1 MTPTAPPATFRAGCP
16 RRAQHF
22 RHRRDRRGFAALVRE
37 TPGRRRSARRA
48 AWYARAASHPA
59 APRGLPPSAIST
71 AATPRV
77 RARRGRSCR
86 SRRRGRRRSILG
98 AGHSCTW
105 RISQIR
111 SARLLG
117 APCRRHLL
125 LQPAGP
131 ATEKNERRSAP
142 MTTTALITGATSGI
156 GRAAADKLA
165 QSGIHVMVV
174 GRNVERGEKTIAE
187 IRGAGGKA
195 DFISSDLRDA
205 ASARAVARKAVEL
218 GGGHVVILINNAGI
232 FPFGPTHEMSEESFD
247 GVYALNVKAPYFL
260 VAELA
265 PFMAQRGKGAIVNVS
280 TMVADYGAAGLSL
293 YGSSKAAI
301 NLLTKAWAAE
311 YGPKG
316 VRVNAVS
323 PGPTRTEGTAAM
335 GDALQ
340 QLAAQAP
347 AGRPAAPEEIAE
359 AIVFLATDRAC
370 FVQGAILPVDGG
382 RTAV

>member
-1 MTPTAPPATFRAGCP
+1 MPPTAPPAPCRAGQ
-16 RRAQHF
+16 RLRARHF
-22 RHRRDRRGFAALVRE
+22 RHRRDRRGFAAPVRE
-37 TPGRRRSARRA
+37 TPGRRRWARCA
-48 AWYARAASHPA
+48 AWCARATSHPA

-86 SRRRGRRRSILG
+86 SRRRGRRRSIPG

-111 SARLLG
+111 GARLLR
-117 APCRRHLL
+117 ARLRRHLL
-125 LQPAGP
+125 SQPAGP
-131 ATEKNERRSAP
+131 AAEKNERRSAP
-142 MTTTALITGATSGI
+142 MTTTALITGATSGS

-165 QSGIHVMVV
+165 QSGVHVMVV

-187 IRGAGGKA
+187 MRAAGGKA
-195 DFISSDLRDA
+195 DFIPSDLRDA
-205 ASARAVARKAVEL
+205 ASARAVARKALGL
-218 GGGHVVILINNAGI
+218 GGGHVDILINNAGI
-232 FPFGPTHEMSEESFD
+232 FPFGPTHEMSEEAFYD
-247 GVYALNVKAPYFL
+247 VYALNVKASYFL

-265 PFMAQRGKGAIVNVS
+265 PSMAQRGKGAIVNVS
-280 TMVADYGAAGLSL
+280 TMVANYGAAGLSL

-359 AIVFLATDRAC
+359 AIAFLATDRAS